1 MTYSKKTEETL
12 DPENWESFR
21 KLGHNIL
28 DDMINYLETIREK
41 RHTFPT
47 DEEKAA
53 IYKPLSRS
61 GVGEEQAYTEFT
73 EAILPSLAG
82 PKIPRCWG
90 WVVGSGT
97 PYGMLTN
104 ILTGAM
110 NIPSDDSFSAA
121 FDVNRQALNWIK
133 ELLGYPIDASGIFV
147 TGGSEAN
154 FTGLAIARN
163 AKAEVDIKNA
173 GMQRVPLKMTLYVS
187 EEGHHCLE
195 RSVELLGFG
204 KDSLRWIPTDDN
216 YRVRLDLVEAS
227 IKQDRMNGLHPMC
240 LIGNAGTVNTGAFDD
255 FNALADLAK
264 RENMWLHVDGAFGA
278 WVKISETH
286 RHLADGMERADS
298 VAFDLHK
305 WMSMPYGLGCTLTMH
320 PREHLNTFV
329 YGEEAAY
336 LKQDLDKPIDEML
349 GTSLNMGLRLSNEML
364 GLKVYMLFRAY
375 GSDRFARVVQKNLD
389 DINYLADR
397 IRGEPDFEIT
407 APVSSNIVAFRYRP
421 KNLDDKQV
429 DELNKRIF
437 QSSLGTYPGMVSD
450 TTIKGRYT
458 LRACNVNQRTHRED
472 FDWLVAEVKR
482 IGEGLVSRM

>member
-1 MTYSKKTEETL
+1 
-12 DPENWESFR
+12 
-21 KLGHNIL
+21 
-28 DDMINYLETIREK
+28 
-41 RHTFPT
+41 
-47 DEEKAA
+47 
-53 IYKPLSRS
+53 
-61 GVGEEQAYTEFT
+61 
-73 EAILPSLAG
+73 
-82 PKIPRCWG
+82 
-90 WVVGSGT
+90 
-97 PYGMLTN
+97 
-104 ILTGAM
+104 
-110 NIPSDDSFSAA
+110 
-121 FDVNRQALNWIK
+121 
-133 ELLGYPIDASGIFV
+133 
-147 TGGSEAN
+147 
-154 FTGLAIARN
+154 
-163 AKAEVDIKNA
+163 
-173 GMQRVPLKMTLYVS
+173 
-187 EEGHHCLE
+187 
-195 RSVELLGFG
+195 
-204 KDSLRWIPTDDN
+204 
-216 YRVRLDLVEAS
+216 
-227 IKQDRMNGLHPMC
+227 
-240 LIGNAGTVNTGAFDD
+240 
-255 FNALADLAK
+255 
-264 RENMWLHVDGAFGA
+264 
-278 WVKISETH
+278 
-286 RHLADGMERADS
+286 MERADS
-298 VAFDLHK
+298 VALDLHK